1 VIAGHAVST
10 GRRVSSKSL
19 IKEDYMFRIT
29 VATLTLFSLISIP
42 AFGFS
47 VNYDCSVLPGSA
59 IPSWGII
66 GRANFNLSV
75 KDGILHMVNPDNLS
89 WVLLERVDPEILNAT
104 TLCLETRVMV
114 PSGTGQNASPQIAMT
129 SIDPELPYGNRS
141 HIWYAVD
148 LYPDRIEFTLVD
160 NDNPENSKFF
170 GSYSIPDLNVEFHTI
185 TLCMSQTE
193 SSRDF
198 VVYVDGVSV
207 ISVTGE
213 DTDRPINA
221 VDIGY
226 GLEVAVGHSYWD
238 YISYWDE
245 APIGVESKSWG
256 GIKRM
261 LME

>member
-1 VIAGHAVST
+1 MYKIA
-10 GRRVSSKSL
+10 
-19 IKEDYMFRIT
+19 
-29 VATLTLFSLISIP
+29 VAIVAIICFISFP
-42 AFGFS
+42 AFGSS

-59 IPSWGII
+59 TPPWDIVGS
-66 GRANFNLSV
+66 ANFDLNV
-75 KDGILHMVNPDNLS
+75 NDGILHIVNPDNIS

-104 TLCLETRVMV
+104 TLCLEAHVMV

-129 SIDPELPYGNRS
+129 SIDPELPYENRS

-170 GSYSIPDLNVEFHTI
+170 GSHSVPDLNVNFHTI
-185 TLCMSQTE
+185 TLCMNRTE
-193 SSRDF
+193 SGQDF
-198 VVYVDGVSV
+198 KVYVDGVLV
-207 ISVTGE
+207 ISVAGE

-226 GLEVAVGHSYWD
+226 GLEVAIGNSYWD
-238 YISYWDE
+238 YIRYWSE

-256 GIKRM
+256 NIKRM
-261 LME
+261 LIE